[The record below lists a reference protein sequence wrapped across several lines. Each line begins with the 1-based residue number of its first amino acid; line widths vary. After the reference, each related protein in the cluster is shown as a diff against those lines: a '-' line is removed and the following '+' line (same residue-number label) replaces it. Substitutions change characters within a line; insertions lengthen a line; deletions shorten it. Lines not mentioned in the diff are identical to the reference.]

1 MILLD
6 GLPFK
11 GGPFFVG
18 IFTVVII
25 FPPEKR
31 SAGLLAEV
39 INDRLIFIRVIRKCK
54 YEEGYHGHIQEC
66 DGKRLK

>member
-6 GLPFK
+6 GLPFI
-11 GGPFFVG
+11 GGPFFLVQ
-18 IFTVVII
+18 FTAVII

-39 INDRLIFIRVIRKCK
+39 INDRLIFIRVIRKYN